1 MKFSAIALGLMLIG
15 GSAFAQKADSP
26 ASQAGKTASASGQTP
41 AQSANPSA
49 TEKSGNLSELK
60 TQTIKGTLVD
70 AACGGG
76 SSAAAN
82 GGKSSGQVAGS
93 IKKAGDAAKGE
104 ADRTANAGSSCNISS
119 TSGEFA
125 LQTKDGRTLRFDAV
139 GNERVK
145 QELLNRKSWTNAS
158 AAGKPIQAS
167 VSGTQTGDS
176 LLVVSIH

>member
-1 MKFSAIALGLMLIG
+1 MKFSVIALGLILTAG
-15 GSAFAQKADSP
+15 TVLAQQADKPGKKTSP
-26 ASQAGKTASASGQTP
+26 SGQAAA
-41 AQSANPSA
+41 AQAANPSA
-49 TEKSGNLSELK
+49 TEKSGNPAELK
-60 TQTIKGTLVD
+60 TQTMKGTLVD
-70 AACGGG
+70 AACGGSG
-76 SSAAAN
+76 ASASS
-82 GGKSSGQVAGS
+82 
-93 IKKAGDAAKGE
+93 KKGNVGAKGE
-104 ADRTANAGSSCNISS
+104 ADRNSNAGSSCNISS

-158 AAGKPIQAS
+158 AAGKPIQAT